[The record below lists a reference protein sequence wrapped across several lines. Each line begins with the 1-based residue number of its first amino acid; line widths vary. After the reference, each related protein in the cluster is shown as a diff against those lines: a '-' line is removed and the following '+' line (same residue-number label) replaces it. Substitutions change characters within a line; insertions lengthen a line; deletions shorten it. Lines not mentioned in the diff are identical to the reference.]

1 MKKIF
6 SVYLALIMCIG
17 LSGCGETKEKYTPQE
32 SQTKLKDNGYE
43 ISLTN
48 SREDSYFIAITKE
61 DSYATKFGVLGFYL
75 DDKLGFISYSN
86 KEINSGVYIIGVDNP
101 SDTSD
106 YSKLEKEYAEEQKKD
121 FENWLKNLNFSEE
134 ELIDLFKWYYEENK

>member
-61 DSYATKFGVLGFYL
+61 DSYATEFGVLGFYL

-86 KEINSGVYIIGVDNP
+86 KEIKVVF
-101 SDTSD
+101 T
-106 YSKLEKEYAEEQKKD
+106 L
-121 FENWLKNLNFSEE
+121 
-134 ELIDLFKWYYEENK
+134 